1 MGLCI
6 SFGSKCLNSYI
17 LHKSSNSGIVEQ
29 DYLKFRLTLAVQLVG
44 TWRKSQGGRPRTFE
58 NRKLL
63 RLDSTQS
70 HLPQYVSY
78 KRDCIVCCKVCQKK
92 ALSRSQYSEDVSYL
106 QWVSTD
112 RAKLVTITESKGDFI
127 DNFSSQVVKLTRH
140 SFTAKAQS
148 SYMKELKAT
157 MKPLDNVILQGD
169 FAENFQDEV
178 QSFHWENK
186 QATLHP
192 FVAYHRLADGTL
204 EHSNICE

>member
-1 MGLCI
+1 M
-6 SFGSKCLNSYI
+6 KI
-17 LHKSSNSGIVEQ
+17 LVAAAS
-29 DYLKFRLTLAVQLVG
+29 
-44 TWRKSQGGRPRTFE
+44 
-58 NRKLL
+58 
-63 RLDSTQS
+63 
-70 HLPQYVSY
+70 
-78 KRDCIVCCKVCQKK
+78 
-92 ALSRSQYSEDVSYL
+92 
-106 QWVSTD
+106 D
-112 RAKLVTITESKGDFI
+112 RAYTVVTITESKDDFI

-169 FAENFQDEV
+169 FAEKFSYVIQDEV

>member
-1 MGLCI
+1 M
-6 SFGSKCLNSYI
+6 KI
-17 LHKSSNSGIVEQ
+17 LVAAAS
-29 DYLKFRLTLAVQLVG
+29 
-44 TWRKSQGGRPRTFE
+44 
-58 NRKLL
+58 
-63 RLDSTQS
+63 
-70 HLPQYVSY
+70 
-78 KRDCIVCCKVCQKK
+78 
-92 ALSRSQYSEDVSYL
+92 
-106 QWVSTD
+106 D
-112 RAKLVTITESKGDFI
+112 RAYMVVTITESKDDFI

-169 FAENFQDEV
+169 FAEKFSYVIQDEV

-204 EHSNICE
+204 EHSNICVVSDTREHTTTTVYAFLNVIIPYLRTQFPEMKRIHYFTDGCAGQYKNKSNFIN